1 MHSADLP
8 SFRHCSHNHRDSGGC
23 GWGLGKYANAHS
35 LTATPLVAEATA
47 AATAIKYAKDGK
59 AHKKTKRTN
68 ERRSESRRVRAPV
81 SFTPPSR
88 PTGLGLP
95 SAKYDSGNIG
105 LLREL
110 LSGHN
115 AFSRVSHKLFV
126 NKIERGFYQRDSS
139 WCSEWSKR

>member
-8 SFRHCSHNHRDSGGC
+8 SFRHCSHNHRGC
-23 GWGLGKYANAHS
+23 GWGLGKDANAHS
-35 LTATPLVAEATA
+35 LTATPLVAEATAAAA

-81 SFTPPSR
+81 SSTPTR
-88 PTGLGLP
+88 PTGLGFP

-105 LLREL
+105 LLGEV

-115 AFSRVSHKLFV
+115 AFPGSVASSL
-126 NKIERGFYQRDSS
+126 ERYL
-139 WCSEWSKR
+139 